1 MNGAQAAL
9 AIATLTIF
17 LTGVMLG
24 VVAVVSVVSMREDR
38 RGTFPGAAPDAA
50 ARGVRRLIAAGSR
63 GTSAQPGR
71 GARR

>member
-1 MNGAQAAL
+1 MNGMQAAL
-9 AIATLTIF
+9 AIATLATF
-17 LTGVMLG
+17 LIGVMLG

-38 RGTFPGAAPDAA
+38 RGTFPGEAPDET

-63 GTSAQPGR
+63 GTFVPPGG